1 MYSVHT
7 SELRDVACNM
17 GSHSATS
24 DQTQVNVPVP
34 CRTTPSEAGTLLT
47 YPATPK
53 GWKAELT

>member
-7 SELRDVACNM
+7 SKLRDVACNM

-24 DQTQVNVPVP
+24 DQTQVSEP
-34 CRTTPSEAGTLLT
+34 CRTTASEAGTLLT

-53 GWKAELT
+53 RWKAELT